1 MTIIDTVK
9 QPGYTQWIEGFV
21 TNVLENANI
30 TATITTISKMYN
42 MRIYLFVD
50 GREYMIHTKCFYR
63 TGRDENGITNS
74 EDVKYILYFGH
85 EECEEVEDPITLNQI
100 SSGVLSIHW
109 DNSDELYEAEVAQYY
124 ALHGK
129 PEEPSAP
136 QEGEYIVLHVED
148 LNNSTWDLNMDI
160 RSLAPDEVL
169 AAIEYLTSGDMP
181 EEYHTPKMM
190 RYINSVHESCV
201 RSLLGFC
208 FEFGKFDQDYTKRL
222 ISGCAAY
229 KLCCVDCAINTYLFV
244 CQQDV
249 DTINSNRAAANTLK
263 ASLGEFFMNT
273 QPYAISAA

>member
-30 TATITTISKMYN
+30 TATVTTISNMYN

-50 GREYMIHTKCFYR
+50 GREYMIHTKRFFR

-74 EDVKYILYFGH
+74 EDVEYILYLGH
-85 EECEEVEDPITLNQI
+85 EECEEIEDPISLNQI
-100 SSGVLSIHW
+100 STGVLNIHW
-109 DNSDELYEAEVAQYY
+109 DNSDGLYEAEVAQYY

-136 QEGEYIVLHVED
+136 QEGEYIMLHVED
-148 LNNSTWDLNMDI
+148 LNNSTWDLKMDI
-160 RSLAPDEVL
+160 RSLSPDEVL
-169 AAIEYLTSGDMP
+169 AAVDYLTTGEMA
-181 EEYHTPKMM
+181 EEYYTPKMM

-222 ISGCAAY
+222 IAGCSAY
-229 KLCCVDCAINTYLFV
+229 KLCCIDCAMNTYLFV
-244 CQQDV
+244 SQQDV
-249 DTINSNRAAANTLK
+249 DIINNNRSAANTLK
-263 ASLGEFFMNT
+263 ASLGEFFMET
-273 QPYAISAA
+273 QPYGISVA